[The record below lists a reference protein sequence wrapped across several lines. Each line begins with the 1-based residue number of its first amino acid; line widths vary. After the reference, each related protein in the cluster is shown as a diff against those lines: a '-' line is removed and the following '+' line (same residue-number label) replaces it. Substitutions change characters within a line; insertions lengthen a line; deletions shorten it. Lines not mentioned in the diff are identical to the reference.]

1 MLKIGNYLSIFVLNS
16 DVFMDYV
23 LVLFKGKVL
32 LANFT
37 DASYLKSMGAE
48 VFILVIVYVN

>member
-1 MLKIGNYLSIFVLNS
+1 
-16 DVFMDYV
+16 MDYV